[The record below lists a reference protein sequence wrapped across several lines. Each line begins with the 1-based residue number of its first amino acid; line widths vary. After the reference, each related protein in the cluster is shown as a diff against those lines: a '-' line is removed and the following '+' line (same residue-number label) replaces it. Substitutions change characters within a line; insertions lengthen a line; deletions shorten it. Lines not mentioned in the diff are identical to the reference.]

1 MAEGMARSKRV
12 VTTEIKNF
20 IIQQAIAGY
29 PSNTIAK
36 NIKEQFNTSISEG
49 TVRIVRI
56 KYRKKIVA
64 AIDKVIETA
73 SATQPLA
80 SLEKRLAEYEKN
92 IRREISKK
100 TKDGRYAGDGRVIND
115 ALRFAAEDIAA
126 LYQLR
131 LKMEE
136 LELKKNG
143 QGKEENGYEKVAE
156 LLERRVR
163 IWQSRDRSVDEKLI
177 ANSDWRII
185 EDGKDGETQEKLPAK
200 RQ

>member
-1 MAEGMARSKRV
+1 MVKGMARNKRV
-12 VTTEIKNF
+12 VTTEVKNF

-29 PSNTIAK
+29 TSQAIADH
-36 NIKEQFNTSISEG
+36 IKEKLNVDIADD
-49 TVRIVRI
+49 TVRAVRV

-92 IRREISKK
+92 IRREINRK

-115 ALRFAAEDIAA
+115 ALRFAAEDIAT
-126 LYQLR
+126 LHQIR

>member
-1 MAEGMARSKRV
+1 MAENMARSKRV

-64 AIDKVIETA
+64 GIDKVLETA

-92 IRREISKK
+92 IKREIKK
-100 TKDGRYAGDGRVIND
+100 VTKDGRYTGDGRVIND
-115 ALRFAAEDIAA
+115 ALRFAAEDIAT
-126 LYQLR
+126 LYQIK

-156 LLERRVR
+156 LLERRVK

-185 EDGKDGETQEKLPAK
+185 KHGENRKA
-200 RQ
+200 

>member
-1 MAEGMARSKRV
+1 MHLMVKGMAHNKRV
-12 VTTEIKNF
+12 VTTEVKSF

-29 PSNTIAK
+29 TSQAIADH
-36 NIKEQFNTSISEG
+36 IKEQLNVDIASD
-49 TVRIVRI
+49 TVRAVRV

-92 IRREISKK
+92 IRREINRK

-115 ALRFAAEDIAA
+115 ALRFAAEDIAT

-143 QGKEENGYEKVAE
+143 KGKEENGYEKVAE
-156 LLERRVR
+156 LLERRVK

-185 EDGKDGETQEKLPAK
+185 KDGENGKA
-200 RQ
+200 

>member
-1 MAEGMARSKRV
+1 MARSKRV

-80 SLEKRLAEYEKN
+80 SLEKRLAEYEMN
-92 IRREISKK
+92 IKREINRK

-115 ALRFAAEDIAA
+115 ALRFAAEDIAT
-126 LYQLR
+126 LHQIR

-185 EDGKDGETQEKLPAK
+185 DDGRNEKA
-200 RQ
+200 